1 MLTTISLGTCIS
13 VQGELVA
20 QLPTGEIL
28 VRDGAKV
35 YRGRPLVGRRDHD
48 VPAAAAA
55 QPPAV

>member
-13 VQGELVA
+13 VQGELIA

-35 YRGRPLVGRRDHD
+35 YRGRPLVSRLDRAPAPAVQG
-48 VPAAAAA
+48 AAA
-55 QPPAV
+55 